1 MYGRQS
7 FRPISQTMHIVV
19 QLLQEDGG
27 GLGGWVDNAAGGGG
41 VRWGWVGVRNGKAAT
56 PAFTQFH
63 RQCSLCCGLIAL
75 SWWEKTLAAGYQR
88 HEEGI

>member
-41 VRWGWVGVRNGKAAT
+41 VRWVGG
-56 PAFTQFH
+56 
-63 RQCSLCCGLIAL
+63 C
-75 SWWEKTLAAGYQR
+75 
-88 HEEGI
+88 